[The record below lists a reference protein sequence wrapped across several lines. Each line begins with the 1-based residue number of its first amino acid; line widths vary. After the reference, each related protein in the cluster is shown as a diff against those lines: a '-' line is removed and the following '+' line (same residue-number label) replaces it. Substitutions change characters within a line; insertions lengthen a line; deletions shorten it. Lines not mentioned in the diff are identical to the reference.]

1 MALGAVVTAIK
12 RQVSKKSGA
21 EFARLTVEDFS
32 GSAEILVFPEA
43 WAAISDRVRPD
54 VPLLIKGGYSRRD
67 EGADNPTFIVETVQ
81 RFEELRVSG
90 QLVVAIDLEMMGRS
104 PRNGKGAVMSG
115 GETEVAQ
122 VVTKGN
128 GDAKSVSLDVSLTPD
143 LMGDVRQVIDS
154 HPGSVPVEVRWSDG
168 NGTKARFRSRSMKMA
183 ANGAALNELRA
194 LLGPERV
201 RLVRG
206 G

>member
-90 QLVVAIDLEMMGRS
+90 QLVVAIDLEMKSQS
-104 PRNGKGAVMSG
+104 PRHGPSAGRNG
-115 GETEVAQ
+115 GEAEVAR
-122 VVTKGN
+122 VVMQGN
-128 GDAKSVSLDVSLTPD
+128 GDAQTVTLDVSLTPD

-154 HPGSVPVEVRWSDG
+154 HPGAVPVEVRWSDS

-194 LLGPERV
+194 LLGSERV